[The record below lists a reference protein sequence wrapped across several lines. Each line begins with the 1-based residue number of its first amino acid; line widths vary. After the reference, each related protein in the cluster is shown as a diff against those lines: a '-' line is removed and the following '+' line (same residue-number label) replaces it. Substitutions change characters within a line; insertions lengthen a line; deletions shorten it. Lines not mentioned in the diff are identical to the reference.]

1 MFRLRLPEKQA
12 GLSAGLGGFGWCE
25 RRIEVRFVWARRMFG
40 AGLAR
45 VWRGFGWCERRSARK
60 QNETWFPAPLSQRGR
75 KPRLR
80 FTPWGDGEK
89 SLGRALIKHTD
100 EPGPA

>member
-25 RRIEVRFVWARRMFG
+25 RRIEVRFVWARRVFG

-45 VWRGFGWCERRSARK
+45 VWAV
-60 QNETWFPAPLSQRGR
+60 NAVMAYV
-75 KPRLR
+75 
-80 FTPWGDGEK
+80 GEV
-89 SLGRALIKHTD
+89 
-100 EPGPA
+100 

>member
-25 RRIEVRFVWARRMFG
+25 RRIEVRFVWTRRMFG

-45 VWRGFGWCERRSARK
+45 VWRGLGWCERRSARK
-60 QNETWFPAPLSQRGR
+60 ENETWFPAPLLGSQE
-75 KPRLR
+75 RL
-80 FTPWGDGEK
+80 E
-89 SLGRALIKHTD
+89 AHTLYIYFFD
-100 EPGPA
+100 IRVYIYMYI